1 MRSAMAQRSAVSYD
15 LTKGEEKMSETV
27 KTGFNLSRSEMIKW
41 AVTLILCGI
50 VAFIPTSDVFTGQMK
65 WFFVVTLFCM
75 AVLAFSLLPVIV
87 PAIMMPLGYWM
98 LGVAKPAVIYGAWS
112 NQIIWVVLGGLLF
125 AIMMGKSGLSKR
137 VAYKCMLWARGNLML
152 VMLFMLV
159 AGLIITPFVP
169 AAVARCS
176 IFGSILIGLSQAL
189 DYKPNSPKAVFL
201 FTAGY
206 LAAVNPGH
214 MYLTGSNTNLI
225 LAGFIENY
233 GQTVDF
239 QRFLWGNWIPCIL
252 WLVTAIFIASFV
264 NRDKSGKKEDRVAIR
279 NHIEKEYKALGK
291 MSGQEIRMVVLMI
304 LVMVLLLT
312 SNYHSINAGMIFC
325 VAVAIG
331 FLPGM
336 NLINQDDV
344 KKVNFTMV
352 FLVAGCVAIGDVAT
366 ELGAGDLIMNYLMPY
381 APHNIVLLI
390 GFLWLICFCGNL
402 VMTPVAIISSL
413 AVPILSLAENLS
425 YNPEA
430 IAYMFNFCTSA
441 IILPY
446 EIAASLV
453 LFGYGMMTTKQ
464 FMKNFFIQAVWV
476 LLCIVI
482 FFVPWL
488 KIIGLL

>member
-1 MRSAMAQRSAVSYD
+1 
-15 LTKGEEKMSETV
+15 MSTNA
-27 KTGFNLSRSEMIKW
+27 KTGFNLSRSEIVKW
-41 AVTLILCGI
+41 IITIILCGLI
-50 VAFIPTSDVFTGQMK
+50 AMIPAGDVLTPQMK
-65 WFFVVTLFCM
+65 WFFFVTLFCILLM
-75 AVLAFSLLPVIV
+75 AFSLLPVIV

-98 LGVAKPAVIYGAWS
+98 FGVAKPAVIYGAWS
-112 NQIIWVVLGGLLF
+112 NQITWVVLGGLLF

-137 VAYKCMLWARGNLML
+137 IAYKCMLWAHGNLML

-169 AAVARCS
+169 AAVARCA
-176 IFGSILIGLSQAL
+176 IFGSILIGLCQAL

-206 LAAVNPGH
+206 LASVNPGH

-225 LAGFIENY
+225 LTGFIENY
-233 GQTVDF
+233 GTQVDF
-239 QRFLWGNWIPCIL
+239 QRFLFGNFVPCVL
-252 WLVTAIFIASFV
+252 WLITAIFIAAFV
-264 NRDKSGKKEDRVAIR
+264 NRDKNGKKEDRAAIKT
-279 NHIEKEYKALGK
+279 HIEKEYQALGK
-291 MSGQEIRMVVLMI
+291 ITGQEIRMIVLMI
-304 LVMVLLLT
+304 FVMLMLLT
-312 SNYHSINAGMIFC
+312 SNYHSVNAGMVFC
-325 VAVAIG
+325 IAVAVG

-352 FLVAGCVAIGDVAT
+352 FLVTACVAIGDVAT
-366 ELGAGDLIMNYLMPY
+366 ELGAGDLIMSYLMPF

-390 GFLWLICFCGNL
+390 GFLWLVCFCGNL

-413 AVPILSLAENLS
+413 AVPILSLAEQLS